1 MKKKLKFLGCVV
13 ATAGYGGA
21 AICQTAAVPGEA
33 VLPAIQVEGSADE
46 LSSFHTRAAARVDK
60 STVPPGETPQS
71 ITVVPRALLD
81 SQQAQSLGDAL
92 NNVPGVVSQQFG
104 RRGWDDLIIRGQVA
118 SDALFIDGL
127 RTSANNRIAQEL
139 FGVDRVEV
147 LKGPASLLYGRVLP
161 GGLVNMVSKRPEQD
175 EFGSAD
181 LTVGSF
187 GLRQGT
193 FDLNRPL
200 QSENGKAGFRISGLA
215 MNSDDP
221 TDHVWFRNRYLAPS
235 LSMDFGSRTDFTILA
250 SYQDRSYIRQQGL
263 PLSGTV
269 LFNRNGVL
277 PLDRFAGEPG
287 QQPYQG
293 YQSRM
298 GYAFT
303 HRFDSGWTLNQN
315 ARRQE
320 SSLSGQLTAIS
331 GLATDGFTLRR
342 SVTDQSFEGSN
353 DAIDTNIQRVVATR
367 FGTHE
372 ITAGIDYSR
381 DEEGTL
387 SRTCTV
393 PNLNIFN
400 PTYGGRIVCPTA
412 YRTDSLTTVRALGLY
427 GRDQIL
433 LDDRTRLVL
442 GLRRDQTSVATR
454 DNLADTTRRNPADKT
469 TGSAALMYEVLPGV
483 RPYVSYATSF
493 FPNTGVDAG
502 NQTFAPESGKQ
513 LEGGVKWDLDEGRT
527 SINVAVYDMRR
538 RNVLQ
543 TDPANTSYSIAVG
556 EQRTRGAEVGVASD
570 MRNGLSLFGGYAY
583 TDGRITDAGAAD
595 AATVGQALNNV
606 PRNSFTLSSRY
617 RLKGDLRGWDFSAG
631 MRGQGK
637 AAAYT
642 YTLPGYVVAELGV
655 GYGTARW
662 HAAFNIRN
670 LFNQRYFTGGL
681 AAAVAVGTE
690 RMAMLTVGYRY

>member
-1 MKKKLKFLGCVV
+1 MNILKGFGGVVTALGCAGV
-13 ATAGYGGA
+13 AFGQAGG
-21 AICQTAAVPGEA
+21 VPDQA
-33 VLPAIQVEGSADE
+33 SLPAIQVEGTADE
-46 LSSFHTRAAARVDK
+46 SSSFKVPAAARVNK
-60 STVPPGETPQS
+60 SAVPLGETPQS
-71 ITVVPRALLD
+71 ITVVPRALLE

-127 RTSANNRIAQEL
+127 RTSANNRVAQEL
-139 FGVDRVEV
+139 FGVERVEV

-161 GGLVNMVSKRPEQD
+161 GGLVNMVSKRPEKD

-181 LTVGSF
+181 VTIGSF
-187 GLRQGT
+187 GLRQGS
-193 FDLNRPL
+193 FDFNKPL
-200 QSENGKAGFRISGLA
+200 QSENGKAAFRLSGLA

-221 TDHVWFRNRYLAPS
+221 TDYVWFRNRYLAPS

-250 SYQDRSYIRQQGL
+250 SYQDRSYVRQQGL

-269 LFNRNGVL
+269 LFNRNGRL

-293 YQSRM
+293 YQSRL
-298 GYAFT
+298 GYALT

-315 ARRQE
+315 VRRQE
-320 SSLSGQLTAIS
+320 SSLHGQLTAIS
-331 GLATDGFTLRR
+331 SLATDGSTLRR
-342 SVTDQSFEGSN
+342 SVTDQSYTGQN
-353 DAIDTNIQRVVATR
+353 DAMDTNVQRVFPTAL
-367 FGTHE
+367 GTHE
-372 ITAGIDYSR
+372 ITAGVDYSR

-393 PNLNIFN
+393 PNLNIYN
-400 PTYGGRIVCPTA
+400 PVYGGRIVCPTA
-412 YRTDSLTTVRALGLY
+412 YRTNSLTTVRALGVY
-427 GRDQIL
+427 GRDQIR
-433 LDDRTRLVL
+433 LDERTRIVV
-442 GLRRDQTSVATR
+442 GLRRDQTSVATLN
-454 DNLADTTRRNPADKT
+454 NLNNTTQRNPADKT

-493 FPNTGVDAG
+493 FPNTGLDAQ
-502 NQTFAPESGKQ
+502 NQTFQPESGKQ
-513 LEGGVKWDLDEGRT
+513 FEGGVKWDLDEGRT
-527 SINVAVYDMRR
+527 SITVAAYDLRR

-543 TDPANTSYSIAVG
+543 TDPANSAYSIAVG
-556 EQRTRGAEVGVASD
+556 EQRTRGAELGIASD

-583 TDGRITDAGAAD
+583 TDGKITDAGSAD

-617 RLKGDLRGWDFSAG
+617 RFKGELRGWDLSAG
-631 MRGQGK
+631 MRGQGR
-637 AAAYT
+637 AFAYT
-642 YTLPGYVVAELGV
+642 YNLPGYVVADLGI
-655 GYGTARW
+655 GYSTARW
-662 HAAFNIRN
+662 HAAFNIKN
-670 LFNQRYFTGGL
+670 LFDQRYFTGGL